1 MDVQGA
7 HECAEPQQHKARRL
21 AETDAGAW
29 AATYQ
34 ATHGLSNIDMIAAL
48 QAAQAMILRYLER
61 DDEERRTGFRH
72 RMAGE

>member
-1 MDVQGA
+1 MTIPRL
-7 HECAEPQQHKARRL
+7 HECAEPQRHKARRL
-21 AETDAGAW
+21 AEIDVGAW

-34 ATHGLSNIDMIAAL
+34 ATHGLSDIDMIAAL
-48 QAAQAMILRYLER
+48 QAVQATILRYLDR

>member
-1 MDVQGA
+1 MTIPRL
-7 HECAEPQQHKARRL
+7 HECAEPQRHKTRRL
-21 AETDAGAW
+21 AEIDAETW

-34 ATHGLSNIDMIAAL
+34 AGHGLSSIDMIAAL

-61 DDEERRTGFRH
+61 DDEERRTGYRH